1 MKTTLDFLN
10 SVNFGHVG
18 ALPLELKE
26 RIRYARLRTA
36 SERQVI
42 AGFAPWSKARSKMLT
57 GKVVCDVSDR
67 NCMLHCC
74 EKCPGAANLKEYLQS
89 VFTERSIDEE
99 DELTFKQWTN
109 TDGTR
114 LITR

>member
-1 MKTTLDFLN
+1 MLN
-10 SVNFGHVG
+10 
-18 ALPLELKE
+18 
-26 RIRYARLRTA
+26 
-36 SERQVI
+36 
-42 AGFAPWSKARSKMLT
+42 

-67 NCMLHCC
+67 NCMLHRC